1 MDSRFRGSDSVF
13 EFLRSIISNN
23 KILKQLNRRGNQ
35 TMLNKNPKKSPKL
48 IIALIVFS
56 LSIFYVPTQSMLM
69 ANPAIQENVPS
80 SEGSKPII
88 VYYSRTGKTRIV
100 ANTLNDQLSC
110 EIEEIKSTE
119 DREGFWGVIT
129 CVLDSLLDRDDVI
142 EPFNKDL
149 KGYNPIIIASP
160 IWIGKLSSPARTF
173 IKQSGLNGKEVYIVL
188 TYNGSLTE
196 EKENILKEGLTS
208 QGTNLKE
215 LYKVVTKEKTDEE
228 IKKDISTQLE
238 KRPIATKK
246 VASGTL

>member
-1 MDSRFRGSDSVF
+1 
-13 EFLRSIISNN
+13 
-23 KILKQLNRRGNQ
+23 
-35 TMLNKNPKKSPKL
+35 MLNKNPKKSPKL

-100 ANTLNDQLSC
+100 ANTLKDQLSC

-129 CVLDSLLDRDDVI
+129 CVLDSILDRDDVI

-173 IKQSGLNGKEVYIVL
+173 IKQTELKDKEVDIFL
-188 TYNGSLTE
+188 TYNGRLTE
-196 EKENILKEGLTS
+196 EKEKALEDRIIS
-208 QGTNLKE
+208 QGIELKN
-215 LYKVVTKEKTDEE
+215 LYKIITKEKTEEE
-228 IKKDISTQLE
+228 IQKEVITQMNE
-238 KRPIATKK
+238 RPILKK
-246 VASGTL
+246 KADNIVAKSE

>member
-1 MDSRFRGSDSVF
+1 
-13 EFLRSIISNN
+13 
-23 KILKQLNRRGNQ
+23 
-35 TMLNKNPKKSPKL
+35 MLNKNLQKTTKL

-56 LSIFYVPTQSMLM
+56 LSILYFPTQSMLM
-69 ANPAIQENVPS
+69 ADPAIRENVPS
-80 SEGSKPII
+80 PEGSNPII

-100 ANTLNDQLSC
+100 ANALKEQLPC
-110 EIEEIKSTE
+110 EIAEIKSTE

-129 CVLDSLLDRDDVI
+129 CVLDSLFNRDDVI

-173 IKQSGLNGKEVYIVL
+173 MKQAGLNGKEVYIVL
-188 TYNGSLTE
+188 TYNGSFTE

-208 QGTNLKE
+208 QETNLKE

-246 VASGTL
+246 VASSTL